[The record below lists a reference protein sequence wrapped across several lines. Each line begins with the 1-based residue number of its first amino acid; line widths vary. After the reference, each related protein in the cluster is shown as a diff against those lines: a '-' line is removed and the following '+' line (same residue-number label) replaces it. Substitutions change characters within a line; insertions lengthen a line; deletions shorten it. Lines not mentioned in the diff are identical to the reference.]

1 MTSCQ
6 QAKRSYGLESGGVAA
21 WTRGS
26 RQPGTPPSS
35 LPAAGRR
42 GHPSAPAPA
51 RVYTGVSEKY
61 FPVFCGRFFKGE
73 TR

>member
-21 WTRGS
+21 WNRGS
-26 RQPGTPPSS
+26 RQPGTPSLEPASRQPPSPP
-35 LPAAGRR
+35 LCPRPR
-42 GHPSAPAPA
+42 A
-51 RVYTGVSEKY
+51 RIHGGLRKIFSG
-61 FPVFCGRFFKGE
+61 FLWSFFKGE